1 MSLVIGKMMVRGEGR
16 GGNVYWVSRS
26 VIYRT
31 AGRSPWPVHFRE
43 RH

>member
-1 MSLVIGKMMVRGEGR
+1 MSLVIGKMEGGGMR
-16 GGNVYWVSRS
+16 GGIVYWVSRS

-31 AGRSPWPVHFRE
+31 AGRSPRPIHFPK